1 MSPSSGSVPEFERL
15 YREHGGLAYV
25 MAMRILG
32 DRQLAEDATQETW
45 IRVAREL
52 ERGVAPRYEQS
63 FVLAITRNEA
73 YRIASRRGHSPL
85 RVEPFATPG
94 PDPIEVQEERR
105 RLRRALK
112 RLPEDD
118 QHLLEM
124 QFVDQASPQDLRAR
138 FGVLS
143 RNAIWKRLQIAK
155 ERLRKAFRQ
164 P

>member
-1 MSPSSGSVPEFERL
+1 MSPSTGKYPEFERL

-32 DRQLAEDATQETW
+32 DRQLAEDATQESW
-45 IRVAREL
+45 IRIAREL
-52 ERGVAPRYEQS
+52 DRGVAPRFEQS

-73 YRIASRRGHSPL
+73 LRIASRRGHPPL
-85 RVEPFATPG
+85 RTEPFAPPG
-94 PDPIEVQEERR
+94 PDPIQVQEERK
-105 RLRRALK
+105 RLRQALQ

-124 QFVDQASPQDLRAR
+124 QFIDQASPKDLRTR
-138 FGVLS
+138 FGVNS
-143 RNAIWKRLQIAK
+143 RNAIWKRLRAAK

>member
-1 MSPSSGSVPEFERL
+1 M
-15 YREHGGLAYV
+15 

-32 DRQLAEDATQETW
+32 DRQLAEDATQESW
-45 IRVAREL
+45 IRIAREL

-73 YRIASRRGHSPL
+73 LRIASRRGHPPL
-85 RVEPFATPG
+85 RTEPFAPLG
-94 PDPIEVQEERR
+94 PDPIEVQEDRR
-105 RLRRALK
+105 RLRQALS

-118 QHLLEM
+118 QQLLAM
-124 QFVDQASPQDLRAR
+124 QFIDRASPQDLRSR
-138 FGVLS
+138 FGVRS
-143 RNAIWKRLQIAK
+143 RNAIWKRLQLAK